1 MNLKEFVPELIF
13 IRNGNAP
20 SSKTFTLKLNDYSV
34 ITNLILESQNNIFPS
49 SLNIQFKDF
58 LENTINLHAREVS
71 VEGNI
76 QKWEL
81 DPVLTKEIK
90 VLIEDNETSIINVT
104 PIIVNG
110 RKYYK
115 NEDVDTRI
123 KLNEVEVT
131 SENQN
136 KEFYF
141 KLQESRIIDRVEFIP
156 NGEFELFYSSGD
168 NQDFT
173 KITAEFDEN
182 SGTYKFL
189 PVMMKKLYIKSNNP
203 LTINF
208 LENTN
213 IFIFNYI
220 SYEIDSLFVDN
231 TFSSLKDEVTY
242 NTIKDISNKIHTTEE
257 YILKL
262 NLAKKLL
269 TGKEDGKTMIY
280 RNDKFEMW

>member
-20 SSKTFTLKLNDYSV
+20 SSNTFTLKLNDYSV

-115 NEDVDTRI
+115 NEDIDTRI

-242 NTIKDISNKIHTTEE
+242 NTIKDISNKIHS
-257 YILKL
+257 I
-262 NLAKKLL
+262 
-269 TGKEDGKTMIY
+269 
-280 RNDKFEMW
+280 F